1 MQTTSL
7 AISQSS
13 TRLPCSVIL
22 SVSLWRP
29 SKKKKKKEWKKKRKG
44 KAAAAAGP

>member
-22 SVSLWRP
+22 SVSLGRP
-29 SKKKKKKEWKKKRKG
+29 SKKKKKEWKQKRKG

>member
-29 SKKKKKKEWKKKRKG
+29 SKKKKKEWKQKRKG

>member
-13 TRLPCSVIL
+13 TRLPCSVML

-29 SKKKKKKEWKKKRKG
+29 SKKKKEWKQKRKG